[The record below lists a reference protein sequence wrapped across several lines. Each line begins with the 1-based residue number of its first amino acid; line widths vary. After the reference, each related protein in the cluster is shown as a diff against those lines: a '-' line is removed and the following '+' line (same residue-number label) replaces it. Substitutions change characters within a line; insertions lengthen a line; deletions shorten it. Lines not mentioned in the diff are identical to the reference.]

1 MKDKKIFIDASDHV
15 GGKLGTFVAKK
26 LLEHNNITVVHCE
39 NLKFTGPIH
48 RGVGRYQDFI
58 RKRNLVNP
66 LKGPFHY
73 KAPSALFRRIV
84 KRMLPVRKVKG
95 DQALKRLTVYD
106 GCPRELENEIFLK
119 CPKALL
125 DFTADTRRKSYRLGD
140 LCKKFGWKY
149 DDLTKRQNAEKEE
162 RLKNKRVQEEERNKA
177 IEAFKKSKE
186 FERRVED
193 LMARFS

>member
-1 MKDKKIFIDASDHV
+1 MKGDRIFIDASDHV

-66 LKGPFHY
+66 LKGPYHY

-95 DQALKRLTVYD
+95 DQALKRLIVYD
-106 GCPRELENEIFLK
+106 GCPKELENEKFMK

-125 DFTADTRRKSYRLGD
+125 EFTADTRRKSYRLGD
-140 LCKKFGWKY
+140 LSKKFGWKY
-149 DDLTKRQNAEKEE
+149 DDLTKKQNQEKEE
-162 RLKNKRVQEEERNKA
+162 RLRKKSEVEEKKKQL
-177 IEAFKKSKE
+177 IENFKKSKE

-193 LMARFS
+193 LMARRS